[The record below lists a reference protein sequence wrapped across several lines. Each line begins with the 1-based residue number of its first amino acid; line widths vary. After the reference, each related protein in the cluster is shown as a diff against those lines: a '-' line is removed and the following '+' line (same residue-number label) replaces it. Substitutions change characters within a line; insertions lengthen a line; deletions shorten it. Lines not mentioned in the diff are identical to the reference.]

1 MISESLML
9 ACLMFDIHHQ
19 LVMLAILLCL
29 PFGARQVA
37 CSGLSGLFAEYD
49 YLLLLETEL
58 IQLVTWTILYTF
70 PKTKTMPKLKVEPQ
84 SWKLKVNSLGLSL
97 NNFQFSGFISITS
110 KQLYLCQQTYRNLQW
125 GKRRLPASMW
135 FTQPRKP
142 EDH

>member
-1 MISESLML
+1 ML

-58 IQLVTWTILYTF
+58 IQLVT
-70 PKTKTMPKLKVEPQ
+70 
-84 SWKLKVNSLGLSL
+84 
-97 NNFQFSGFISITS
+97 
-110 KQLYLCQQTYRNLQW
+110 
-125 GKRRLPASMW
+125 
-135 FTQPRKP
+135 
-142 EDH
+142 